1 MKIIGGYTNYGQD
14 IGILML
20 DTRFP
25 RIIGDIGNANTFHTH
40 VRYRTVRNITKGPIT
55 EKNIEKELLFPFLE
69 AAKSYSG
76 HVQNTVEAT
85 LAEMESRWYDAG
97 QTMTEADKMVD
108 DFRKGQIEW
117 NKEDISLLAQPELRM

>member
-1 MKIIGGYTNYGQD
+1 MSGKVKSLYGVYKAMGRD
-14 IGILML
+14 
-20 DTRFP
+20 
-25 RIIGDIGNANTFHTH
+25 A
-40 VRYRTVRNITKGPIT
+40 
-55 EKNIEKELLFPFLE
+55 FLE

-108 DFRKGQIEW
+108 DYRKGQIAW
-117 NKEDISLLAQPELRM
+117 DKEDISLQPQSELRM

>member
-1 MKIIGGYTNYGQD
+1 MSGKVKSLYGVYKAMGRD
-14 IGILML
+14 
-20 DTRFP
+20 
-25 RIIGDIGNANTFHTH
+25 A
-40 VRYRTVRNITKGPIT
+40 
-55 EKNIEKELLFPFLE
+55 FLE

-76 HVQNTVEAT
+76 HVKNTVEAT
-85 LAEMESRWYDAG
+85 LEEMESRWYDAG

>member
-1 MKIIGGYTNYGQD
+1 MSGKVKSLYGVYKAMGRD
-14 IGILML
+14 
-20 DTRFP
+20 
-25 RIIGDIGNANTFHTH
+25 A
-40 VRYRTVRNITKGPIT
+40 
-55 EKNIEKELLFPFLE
+55 FLE

-117 NKEDISLLAQPELRM
+117 NKEDISLLAQPELRK